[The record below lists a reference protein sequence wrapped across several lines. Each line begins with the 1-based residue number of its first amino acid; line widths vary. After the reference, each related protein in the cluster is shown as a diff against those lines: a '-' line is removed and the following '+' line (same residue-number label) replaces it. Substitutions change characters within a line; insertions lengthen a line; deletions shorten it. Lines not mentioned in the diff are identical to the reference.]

1 MYGSNETDSVP
12 ATFQL
17 LYMIGWKP
25 HASQPKPLER
35 GAVPKGFNVKKEK
48 S

>member
-1 MYGSNETDSVP
+1 MYGNVDEGPVP

-17 LYMIGWKP
+17 LFMIGWKP
-25 HASQPKPLER
+25 HKSQQQPLDR
-35 GAVPKGFNVKKEK
+35 GAVPKGFNVKQDD